1 MKVAEKG
8 EIFKM
13 STKPSS
19 MKEAEKGEVFER
31 NTKLRLDNNPK
42 ATAEAASLFTDDIIL
57 EILSRLPARSVH
69 RFKCISVSWR
79 NLIADPANRKKLPQ
93 TLAGFLYFTTDD
105 SGHHHHFASVSGR
118 APLFDPCLP
127 YLQPDK
133 YKDMTQVDTCN
144 GLLLYRGSNNKLV
157 TCNWAK
163 DDYRFVVCNPVNGR
177 WMELPPSPQSPENR
191 FSCIAGLA
199 FDPAVSSHF
208 YVLHFEQTIQGSYIT
223 AVNIYSSRTRAWT
236 HKDSGMVEKVAL
248 FYLTRCVFVGGMM
261 YLMGIHKGINE
272 ENVLV
277 GVDMEVK
284 VWKIIRVP
292 HSSRVGTLGTSQGCL
307 HFAIASSIDEIELWC
322 LNDCDSKELV
332 LKNTT
337 SIDKLTSMTRKWY
350 GVAEIHP
357 DCDTIFLVSWEGDAL
372 AAYDMQHQKVRC
384 ILNVEI
390 KNGQRQRF
398 LPYVPLFLE
407 SLADADGQ

>member
-1 MKVAEKG
+1 MEEAEKG

-13 STKPSS
+13 NTKPSS

-31 NTKLRLDNNPK
+31 NTKLRLDNDPK
-42 ATAEAASLFTDDIIL
+42 ATEEAASLFTDDIIL

-69 RFKCISVSWR
+69 RFKCIS
-79 NLIADPANRKKLPQ
+79 DPANRKKLPQ
-93 TLAGFLYFTTDD
+93 TLVGFLYFTTDD
-105 SGHHHHFASVSGR
+105 SGHHHHFASVSGG

-157 TCNWAK
+157 ACNWAK
-163 DDYRFVVCNPVNGR
+163 DDFRFVVCNPVTGR
-177 WMELPPSPQSPENR
+177 WVELPPSPQSPENR
-191 FSCIAGLA
+191 SSCIAGLA

-208 YVLHFEQTIQGSYIT
+208 YVLQFEQTIQGSYIT

-236 HKDSGMVEKVAL
+236 RRDSGMVEKVAP

-261 YLMGIHKGINE
+261 YLMGIHKGIDE
-272 ENVLV
+272 EHVLV

-284 VWKIIRVP
+284 VWKIIRVL

-322 LNDCDSKELV
+322 LKDCDSKELV
-332 LKNTT
+332 RKNTA

-350 GVAEIHP
+350 SVAEIHP
-357 DCDTIFLVSWEGDAL
+357 DCDTIFLVSYGGETL
-372 AAYDMQHQKVRC
+372 VAYDMRHQKVGC
-384 ILNVEI
+384 ILNLETNI
-390 KNGQRQRF
+390 TQWHRF
-398 LPYVPLFLE
+398 LPYVPLCSE

>member
-1 MKVAEKG
+1 MEEAENG

-13 STKPSS
+13 NTKPSS

-31 NTKLRLDNNPK
+31 NTKLRSDDDPK
-42 ATAEAASLFTDDIIL
+42 ATAEAASLFTDDTIL
-57 EILSRLPARSVH
+57 EILSRLPARSAH
-69 RFKCISVSWR
+69 RHCIFVPWR
-79 NLIADPANRKKLPQ
+79 KLIADPANRKKLPQ

-105 SGHHHHFASVSGR
+105 SGHHHHFASVSGG
-118 APLFDPCLP
+118 APLFNPCLP

-163 DDYRFVVCNPVNGR
+163 DDFRFVVCNPVTGR
-177 WMELPPSPQSPENR
+177 PFR
-191 FSCIAGLA
+191 
-199 FDPAVSSHF
+199 
-208 YVLHFEQTIQGSYIT
+208 
-223 AVNIYSSRTRAWT
+223 
-236 HKDSGMVEKVAL
+236 DSGMVEKVAL

-322 LNDCDSKELV
+322 LKDCDSKELV
-332 LKNTT
+332 LKNTA

-350 GVAEIHP
+350 SVAELHP

-372 AAYDMQHQKVRC
+372 AA
-384 ILNVEI
+384 
-390 KNGQRQRF
+390 
-398 LPYVPLFLE
+398 
-407 SLADADGQ
+407 

>member
-1 MKVAEKG
+1 
-8 EIFKM
+8 
-13 STKPSS
+13 

-163 DDYRFVVCNPVNGR
+163 DDYRFVVCNPVTGR

-236 HKDSGMVEKVAL
+236 HKDSGMVQKVAL

-307 HFAIASSIDEIELWC
+307 HFAIASQDQLNKELVSEIELWC
-322 LNDCDSKELV
+322 LKDRDSTELV
-332 LKNTT
+332 LKHTA
-337 SIDKLTSMTRKWY
+337 SIDKLMSTTELGYR
-350 GVAEIHP
+350 VAEIHP
-357 DCDTIFLVSWEGDAL
+357 DCDTIFLGSYGGDTL
-372 AAYDMQHQKVRC
+372 AAYMRHQKVGC
-384 ILNVEI
+384 ILNLETNI
-390 KNGQRQRF
+390 TLWHQF
-398 LPYVPLFLE
+398 LPYVPLFSE